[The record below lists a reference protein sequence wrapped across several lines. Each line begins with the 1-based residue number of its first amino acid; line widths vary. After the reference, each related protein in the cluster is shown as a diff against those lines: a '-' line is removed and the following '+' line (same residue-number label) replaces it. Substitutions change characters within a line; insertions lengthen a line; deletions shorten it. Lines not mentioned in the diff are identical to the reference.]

1 MILHQLIL
9 KNFKQYT
16 DEAIQFKEELVGIT
30 GRNGAGKSSVFEAI
44 LLALYGSFEVDNKY
58 LRSSWV
64 EVKAAVV
71 VSLEFEVGAKRYR
84 VERQFRGKTLS
95 HHANLY
101 QLKKDLEEH
110 IATSANEVRRR
121 ITDLLGMDKEAFTK
135 SVFSGQKELDEIS
148 KVQGSKRR
156 EMIRKMV
163 GLDKLDTI
171 QRLIR
176 RDANHLK
183 SEIAGQTALLL
194 STEEHAKLE
203 TELKRIEKEEI
214 KQKKNCET
222 IEKELKT
229 NNEIYQKTKTALDAQ
244 QKLRDQFNEKDKTQS
259 KYVEGIERLKETLK
273 KQETERKNLILL
285 KKELDKQT
293 PEIKLFSKK
302 KLAKENLDKEK
313 TQYDRIQLL
322 NQQLAG
328 KLTLSEKIIHS
339 IEQSEKEIE
348 PISKLKKQTEEL
360 ERKHNIQE
368 TIEHECMKVAREL
381 AQKIG
386 DIKGKIKEREENIAT
401 MKSLGKD
408 ADCPTCL
415 RPLVESYD
423 ATLAKLNSEI
433 ETYQNKELN
442 THEANLEKNRK
453 THKDGINTRKKLAV
467 NITELKNQQSVIQVK
482 MNSIEKQKNNLKDL
496 KSEINE
502 IEKSIKSVGEISFDQ
517 MTYDALLAE
526 IKSFEPIYINY
537 EKNLS
542 KTEKIADIETETKTL
557 KERIKN
563 GNDHLTKIKS
573 DIAKLNFSLPAYE
586 AAQQKREDAEA
597 QRDTTQT
604 RLTRERNTLTETTN
618 NIKKIR
624 HRLDTHTKTQAAI
637 RERETQYIQ
646 LDELGGVFGRFKT
659 DILEKVRPTI
669 AGKAGDLFKNITRNR
684 YEGIKIDDNFNFQI
698 LDDGTYYPIER
709 FSGGEIDLANL
720 CLRIGISEAVAQLAG
735 SEKTQGFLGFDEIF
749 GSQDDERR
757 QDIMYALQ
765 VLKQQYK
772 QIYIVTHIND
782 VKEEFSE
789 ILEIRRT
796 PQGSRAGWLE

>member
-1 MILHQLIL
+1 MILHNLIL

-16 DEAIQFKEELVGIT
+16 DETIRFKEELVGIT

-44 LLALYGSFEVDNKY
+44 LLALYGSFDVDNKY
-58 LRSSWV
+58 LRSSWA
-64 EVKAAVV
+64 EVKDAVV
-71 VSLEFEVGAKRYR
+71 VNLEFEVGGKQYR
-84 VERQFRGKTLS
+84 VERQFRGKTLA

-101 QLKKDLEEH
+101 QLTGELEEH

-176 RDANHLK
+176 RDANNLK

-194 STEEHAKLE
+194 STDEYAKLE
-203 TELKRIEKEEI
+203 SELKRIEKEEI
-214 KQKKNCET
+214 SQKKTCET

-229 NNEIYQKTKTALDAQ
+229 NNEIYQKAKTALDAQ
-244 QKLRDQFNEKDKTQS
+244 QKLRDAFNEKDKTQS
-259 KYVEGIERLKETLK
+259 KYIEGVERLKETLK

-302 KLAKENLDKEK
+302 KSTKENLEKEK
-313 TQYDRIQLL
+313 KQYDRVQLL
-322 NQQLAG
+322 NQQREG
-328 KLTLSEKIIHS
+328 KLTLSERIIRT
-339 IEQSEKEIE
+339 IEEAEKEIE
-348 PISKLKKQTEEL
+348 PIEKLKKETEEL
-360 ERKHNIQE
+360 EHKHTIQE
-368 TIEHECMKVAREL
+368 TIEHECMRIARDL

-386 DIKGKIKEREENIAT
+386 DIKGKIKERRENIAT
-401 MKSLGKD
+401 MQSLGKD

-433 ETYQNKELN
+433 ETYQNKEFK
-442 THEANLEKNRK
+442 TYEAALEKNRK
-453 THKDGINTRKKLAV
+453 KHDEAIAMRRKIAV
-467 NITELKNQQSVIQVK
+467 NITELKNQQSAIQAK
-482 MNSIEKQKNNLKDL
+482 MKDIDRQKNNLKDL

-502 IEKSIKSVGEISFDQ
+502 IEKNVKSIGKIKFDQ
-517 MTYDALLAE
+517 NKYDALIAE

-542 KTEKIADIETETKTL
+542 KTEKISDIDADIKAL

-563 GNDHLTKIKS
+563 GKDHLHKIKS
-573 DIAKLNFSLPAYE
+573 EIAKLNFSMPTYE
-586 AAQQKREDAEA
+586 AARQKREDTEA
-597 QRDTTQT
+597 QRDATQS
-604 RLTRERNTLTETTN
+604 RLTREHNTLTEMTN

-624 HRLDTHTKTQAAI
+624 HRLDTHAKTQAAI

>member
-1 MILHQLIL
+1 MILHNLTL

-16 DEAIQFKEELVGIT
+16 EETIQFKEELVGIT

-58 LRSSWV
+58 LRSSWA

-71 VSLEFEVGAKRYR
+71 VNLEFEVGGKWYR
-84 VERQFRGKTLS
+84 VERQFRGKTLA

-101 QLKKDLEEH
+101 QLTGNLEEH

-176 RDANHLK
+176 RDANNLK
-183 SEIAGQTALLL
+183 SEIAGQNALLL
-194 STEEHAKLE
+194 STDEFTKLE
-203 TELKRIEKEEI
+203 SELKRIEKEEI
-214 KQKKNCET
+214 SQKKTCESL
-222 IEKELKT
+222 EKELKT
-229 NNEIYQKTKTALDAQ
+229 NNEIYQKAKTALDAQ
-244 QKLRDQFNEKDKTQS
+244 QKLSDQFNEKDKTQS
-259 KYVEGIERLKETLK
+259 KYIEGIERLKETLK
-273 KQETERKNLILL
+273 KQETERENLILL

-293 PEIKLFSKK
+293 PEIKLFSEK
-302 KLAKENLDKEK
+302 KLAKENLEKEK
-313 TQYDRIQLL
+313 KQYDRVQLL
-322 NQQLAG
+322 NQQQSD
-328 KLTLSEKIIHS
+328 KLKLSERIIEA
-339 IEQSEKEIE
+339 IERAEKEIE
-348 PISKLKKQTEEL
+348 PISKLKKETEKL
-360 ERKHNIQE
+360 EQKHNAQE
-368 TIEHECMKVAREL
+368 NIEHECMKIARDL

-386 DIKGKIKEREENIAT
+386 DIKGKIKERKENIGT

-433 ETYQNKELN
+433 ESYQNKELN
-442 THEANLEKNRK
+442 TYEADLEKNRK
-453 THKDGINTRKKLAV
+453 THKDAIDTRKKLAV
-467 NITELKNQQSVIQVK
+467 NITELKNQQSAIQAKLKEVDR
-482 MNSIEKQKNNLKDL
+482 QKNNLKDL

-502 IEKSIKSVGEISFDQ
+502 IEKNIKSIGKVKFEQGK
-517 MTYDALLAE
+517 YDALLAE

-542 KTEKIADIETETKTL
+542 KTEKISDIQTDIKAL

-563 GNDHLTKIKS
+563 GKDHLTTIKK
-573 DIAKLNFSLPAYE
+573 DIAKLNFSMPAYE
-586 AAQQKREDAEA
+586 AARQKRESTET
-597 QRDTTQT
+597 QRDNTQS
-604 RLTRERNTLTETTN
+604 RLNRERNTLTEMTN

-624 HRLDTHTKTQAAI
+624 HRLDTHAKTQAAI
-637 RERETQYIQ
+637 RERENQYIQ

-669 AGKAGDLFKNITRNR
+669 AGKAGELFKNITRNR

-698 LDDGTYYPIER
+698 LDDGKYYPIER

-796 PQGSRAGWLE
+796 TKGSQASWLE

>member
-1 MILHQLIL
+1 MTLHKLTL

-16 DEAIQFKEELVGIT
+16 AETIQFKEELVGIT

-58 LRSSWV
+58 LRSSWA
-64 EVKAAVV
+64 ETKATVV
-71 VSLEFEVGAKRYR
+71 VNLEFEVGGKLYR
-84 VERQFRGKTLS
+84 VDRQFRGKTLS
-95 HHANLY
+95 HHADLY
-101 QLKKDLEEH
+101 CIDNELEEQ

-121 ITDLLGMDKEAFTK
+121 VKELLGMDKEAFTK

-194 STEEHAKLE
+194 STDEYVSLE
-203 TELKRIEKEEI
+203 AELKCLDEEEI
-214 KQKKNCET
+214 IQKRNCEAT
-222 IEKELKT
+222 EKQLKT
-229 NNEIYQKTKTALDAQ
+229 DNEVYQKTKTALDAQ
-244 QKLRDQFNEKDKTQS
+244 QKLRDVFNEKDKTQS
-259 KYVEGIERLKETLK
+259 TYIEGIERFKETVK
-273 KQETERKNLILL
+273 KQEAERKNLISL

-293 PEIKLFSKK
+293 PEIELFAEK
-302 KLAKENLDKEK
+302 KLTKEK
-313 TQYDRIQLL
+313 LEKEKKQFDSIQLL
-322 NQQLAG
+322 NQKEAG
-328 KLTLSEKIIHS
+328 KLALSERIIAA
-339 IEQSEKEIE
+339 IEEAEKEIE
-348 PISKLKKQTEEL
+348 PLGKLEKEVEEL
-360 ERKHNIQE
+360 ERKYIVHE
-368 TIEHECMKVAREL
+368 TIEHECMKVAREVS
-381 AQKIG
+381 QKIG
-386 DIKGKIKEREENIAT
+386 DIKGKIKERKDNIT
-401 MKSLGKD
+401 TIQNLGKD

-433 ETYQNKELN
+433 EAYEKKELK
-442 THEANLEKNRK
+442 TLDTQLESNRK
-453 THKDGINTRKKLAV
+453 AHEEAIFTRKKLRV
-467 NITELKNQQSVIQVK
+467 NITKLENQQSAIKAKIKEIDRQRR
-482 MNSIEKQKNNLKDL
+482 NLNDL
-496 KSEINE
+496 KSELNE
-502 IEKSIKSVGEISFDQ
+502 IEAQIKSVGKITFDQ
-517 MTYDALLAE
+517 ATYDALLAE
-526 IKSFEPIYINY
+526 IKSFEPIYISY

-542 KTEKIADIETETKTL
+542 KTEKILDIETETKTL
-557 KERIKN
+557 KERIEK
-563 GNDHLTKIKS
+563 GNEHLTKIKNEL
-573 DIAKLNFSLPAYE
+573 AELNFSMPVYE
-586 AAQQKREDAEA
+586 AVRQKRETSEV
-597 QRDTTQT
+597 QRDNTQV
-604 RLTRERNTLTETTN
+604 RLTQEREALIRVSN
-618 NIKKIR
+618 NIRKNQ
-624 HRLDTHTKTQAAI
+624 HRLDMHQKTKAAI
-637 RERETQYIQ
+637 KTRETQYIQ
-646 LDELGGVFGRFKT
+646 LNELGGVFGRFKT

-669 AGKAGDLFKNITRNR
+669 AGKAGDLFCNITRNR
-684 YEGIKIDDNFNFQI
+684 YEGIEIDDNFNFQI
-698 LDDGTYYPIER
+698 LDDGKYYPIER

-749 GSQDDERR
+749 GSQDEERR

-796 PQGSRAGWLE
+796 PEGSRAAWLA